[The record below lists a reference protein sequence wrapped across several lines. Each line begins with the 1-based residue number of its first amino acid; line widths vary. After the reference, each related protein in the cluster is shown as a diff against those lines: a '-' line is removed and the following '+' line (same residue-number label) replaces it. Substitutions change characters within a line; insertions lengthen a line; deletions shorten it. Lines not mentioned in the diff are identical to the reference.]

1 MLYFF
6 EFNYFDVV
14 EIEKFYYVLSF
25 IGIDFILMLKVFLN
39 KTRVDLKVIY
49 FIQLVFIEFFVLS
62 SFQY

>member
-6 EFNYFDVV
+6 KFNNFDVV

-49 FIQLVFIEFFVLS
+49 FI
-62 SFQY
+62 